1 MATVTKNTIPT
12 NVLHSKTNLTHLLHH
27 NPWKQT
33 NSRHSNPL
41 ECTSLL
47 KPKKIWR
54 FFIWWH
60 IIIIFFFFFV
70 QSRFLMV
77 KRLHK
82 LMIKTTSLSS
92 SSRLQLLQN
101 SPYMHIS
108 AHILSRAA
116 RVRECILTITIRIT
130 TKEEESNW
138 HPCADDKKHSSIE
151 WHDCKHDH
159 VAQANLHPVQKRLQD
174 VDEYTGTS
182 EGNNIS
188 KERRLVWGAIRSG
201 SSFVGLLCHLH
212 KHILLR
218 SQPFVEDACYETC
231 HKGQAIPLPC
241 CHVPTVEQKRHLCP
255 PVECHMHHLD
265 QCLLS
270 LPQNSLKFAQHPLF
284 LDDDDDDE
292 SHTRGCCEIT
302 PGDSHTL

>member
-1 MATVTKNTIPT
+1 MATVTKNTNTIPT
-12 NVLHSKTNLTHLLHH
+12 NALHSETNLTHLLYH

-54 FFIWWH
+54 FLIWWH
-60 IIIIFFFFFV
+60 IIIIFFFFV

-82 LMIKTTSLSS
+82 LMIKTASLSS
-92 SSRLQLLQN
+92 SSHLQLLQN
-101 SPYMHIS
+101 SLYMHIS
-108 AHILSRAA
+108 AHILSRTA
-116 RVRECILTITIRIT
+116 RVRECILTMTKRIT
-130 TKEEESNW
+130 TKEEESKW
-138 HPCADDKKHSSIE
+138 HPCADDKEHSSIE

-159 VAQANLHPVQKRLQD
+159 VAQANLNPVQKRLQD
-174 VDEYTGTS
+174 VDDYTGTF
-182 EGNNIS
+182 EGNNIPQS
-188 KERRLVWGAIRSG
+188 PSFSSEERRLVWGVIRTG

-218 SQPFVEDACYETC
+218 SQPFVEDACYETR
-231 HKGQAIPLPC
+231 HKRQAIRLPC
-241 CHVPTVEQKRHLCP
+241 CHVPNVEQERHRCP

-265 QCLLS
+265 QSLSPLS
-270 LPQNSLKFAQHPLF
+270 LFLKIRSNSLN
-284 LDDDDDDE
+284 
-292 SHTRGCCEIT
+292 
-302 PGDSHTL
+302 TLSLSRW